1 MIGIRQRQN
10 SFKGFLLFFIAC
22 SSFHVVA
29 KKPIEKIDFIYLYP
43 SLPLSYRL
51 PDKLRDKKLVFTGNY
66 KKNTG
71 AVHRR
76 DRHDILFTPTRVGD
90 SVLVVRDSKK
100 QILTRII
107 ISVKK
112 DNLHK
117 IAAEIRELL
126 IAVDG
131 IEIKIYN
138 NMVLVDGQVLLPI
151 EMDRVQKVV
160 TSYDPKLVKS
170 FVSYSPL
177 AQKKIAEL
185 VEKEMAAPQ
194 LSVRYAYNRFLIE
207 GCVNTATERDR
218 ALRIANLYTQY
229 EVNPVGKGAAK
240 KQVSPLEYDI
250 KVPCESAKKKEDDK
264 KKKEEI
270 KKLIQIVV
278 HFVEMSKQFEKG
290 FFFQW
295 TPAISGNESQV
306 TGSFGNTSPQKG
318 FATILTATINNFFPK
333 LNWAKSFNF
342 ARVLHNSSL
351 LMEEGVTGTI
361 SSTEK
366 FPSSLNA
373 DGKKE
378 GGGTSAGVDV
388 SVTPNIQGSR
398 DLGAGRSIIQ
408 IVTKVSVISQLDSKA
423 NTKTINTS
431 INVRD
436 GASAV
441 IGGLTS
447 SFLSRKYDDPV
458 PIEDGTPI
466 LNLYTG
472 KSYKATK
479 TQFIVFLTPIIKS
492 SASGGVNRIKEK
504 FKVDE

>member
-10 SFKGFLLFFIAC
+10 IFKGFLLFFIAC

-29 KKPIEKIDFIYLYP
+29 KKPIEKIDNIYLYP

-76 DRHDILFTPTRVGD
+76 DRYDILFTPTRVGD

-100 QILTRII
+100 QILTRLI

-138 NMVLVDGQVLLPI
+138 DMVLVDGQVLLPI
-151 EMDRVQKVV
+151 EMDRVQKIVS
-160 TSYDPKLVKS
+160 SYNPNLVKS

-207 GCVNTATERDR
+207 GCVNTAAERDR

-250 KVPCESAKKKEDDK
+250 KVPCESAKKKQADK

-295 TPAISGNESQV
+295 TPAITDNKSQV
-306 TGSFGNTSPQKG
+306 SASFNNNRTRFLP
-318 FATILTATINNFFPK
+318 ILTATINNFFPK

-351 LMEEGVTGTI
+351 LMEEGVKGVI
-361 SSTEK
+361 SSKENLPPVT
-366 FPSSLNA
+366 N
-373 DGKKE
+373 KE
-378 GGGTSAGVDV
+378 GESSEGGVSAGVTV
-388 SVTPNIQGSR
+388 EVVPKIQGSR

-408 IVTKVSVISQLDSKA
+408 IQTNISVTSTLGSKA
-423 NTKTINTS
+423 NTKAITTA

-447 SFLSRKYDDPV
+447 SFLSRKYDDPFPLDKGGV
-458 PIEDGTPI
+458 PI

-472 KSYKATK
+472 KKYTATK
-479 TQFIVFLTPIIKS
+479 TQFIVFLTPLIKS
-492 SASGGVNRIKEK
+492 SASGGVDRIKK
-504 FKVDE
+504 RFKVDE